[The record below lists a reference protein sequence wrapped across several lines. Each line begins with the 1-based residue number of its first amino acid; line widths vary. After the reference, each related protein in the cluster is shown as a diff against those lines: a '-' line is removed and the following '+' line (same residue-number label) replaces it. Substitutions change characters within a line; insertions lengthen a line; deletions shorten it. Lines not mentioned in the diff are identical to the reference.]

1 MSFGVAFD
9 FNARTESAIE
19 PAEAESRMGR
29 GCFCWLDLDL
39 DDATDAAGL
48 LAAIGFEAELAARVL
63 SGDPE
68 ARYDL
73 GAGLIHFG
81 LTEAVYGD
89 GGLRTAHV
97 HVVLTER
104 ALVTAHRGPVGFLR
118 RMAGVYRED
127 FLRFSQSPGFLLY
140 EIGDGLLEGYR
151 RGRRCFAGEVEQLH
165 ENLLTAADEEVF
177 ARVSALT
184 RDLLGFRKIVLASA
198 ETLRELA
205 VRKSAVVPAT
215 TQPYLESVADAIER
229 IGDDLT
235 VQRDT
240 LNDAVNLYMG
250 AVSHHTNRVVKRLT
264 IVGTIFMPLT
274 FLCGV
279 YGMNMV
285 IPEAEWK
292 GMYLVFW
299 ALCLVLVSALLW
311 MMRKWKWL

>member
-9 FNARTESAIE
+9 FNARTECVIP
-19 PAEAESRMGR
+19 PAEAAMWMAR
-29 GCFCWLDLDL
+29 GCFCWLDLDAE
-39 DDATDAAGL
+39 DAEDAAGV
-48 LAAIGFEAELAARVL
+48 LAAVGLEPGLAERVL

-73 GAGLIHFG
+73 GAGLVHCG
-81 LTEAVYGD
+81 LTEAVVD
-89 GGLRTAHV
+89 EAGLRTAHV

-104 ALVTAHRGPVGFLR
+104 VLVTAHRGPVEFLR
-118 RMAGVYRED
+118 RMADTCRED

-140 EIGDGLLEGYR
+140 EIGDGLLEMHR
-151 RGRRCFAGEVEQLH
+151 RSRRRFAGEVERLH
-165 ENLLTAADEEVF
+165 ENLLSAADEEVF
-177 ARVSALT
+177 ARVSAMT
-184 RDLLGFRKIVLASA
+184 RDLLGFRRIVLASA

-205 VRKSAVVPAT
+205 VRKSAVVPSS

-229 IGDDLT
+229 IGEDLT

-274 FLCGV
+274 FICGV
-279 YGMNMV
+279 YGMNMA

-292 GMYLVFW
+292 GMYFVFW
-299 ALCLVLVSALLW
+299 AFCLLLVAGLLW
-311 MMRKWKWL
+311 MMRRWKWL